1 MTPLA
6 PKENLPL
13 IKLLNHALAERLLSL
28 LRCKSRY
35 FASLA
40 LHRDAIAEEFLDHAD
55 DEEDLADRLAE
66 RIIELGGTPEF
77 HPAELDHT
85 ERGTASPV
93 EDLSALLA
101 RAREDL
107 LVERQSIQEAQGMRN
122 EIRDRDSGSFQLLE
136 EVERIQESHARDL
149 SRLISQLEAPDSQ
162 FEAA

>member
-1 MTPLA
+1 MPLA

-55 DEEDLADRLAE
+55 DEEELADRLAE
-66 RIIELGGTPEF
+66 RILELGGTPEF
-77 HPAELDHT
+77 HPAELDRP
-85 ERGTASPV
+85 ETASTQPIDSLDV
-93 EDLSALLA
+93 LLG

-107 LVERQSIQEAQGMRN
+107 LLERQSLEATRGMSA
-122 EIRDRDSGSFQLLE
+122 EILERDLKSFHLLE
-136 EVERIQESHARDL
+136 EMTRIQESHARDL